1 MSKMVLPVLLLADS
15 FATCDL
21 SISSCRDNKGYKMT
35 YDNEIEVDN
44 DNTDQFAGFGKE
56 TTLEL
61 VESEDG
67 RLLLRDAEQDD
78 EALMTIDFSEK
89 LKELLGSDTQAI
101 GQHMIHAAIQ
111 VIMQKQMSQWHAH
124 VYDKEPTHYS

>member
-1 MSKMVLPVLLLADS
+1 MPYNS
-15 FATCDL
+15 
-21 SISSCRDNKGYKMT
+21 
-35 YDNEIEVDN
+35 DNEIEVDH
-44 DNTDQFAGFGKE
+44 DSGDQFASFAKE

-61 VESEDG
+61 VEADDG
-67 RLLLRDAEQDD
+67 KLLFRDAEQDD
-78 EALMTIDFSEK
+78 APLMTIDFSDK
-89 LKELLGSDTQAI
+89 LKEILGSDTQAI

>member
-1 MSKMVLPVLLLADS
+1 MPYD
-15 FATCDL
+15 
-21 SISSCRDNKGYKMT
+21 I
-35 YDNEIEVDN
+35 DNEIEVDY
-44 DNTDQFAGFGKE
+44 DNQDRVAGFGKE

-61 VESEDG
+61 VEAEDG
-67 RLLLRDAEQDD
+67 TLLLRDANEN
-78 EALMTIDFSEK
+78 EAPLMTIDFSDK

-111 VIMQKQMSQWHAH
+111 VIMQKQVSQWHAH

>member
-1 MSKMVLPVLLLADS
+1 MPYD
-15 FATCDL
+15 
-21 SISSCRDNKGYKMT
+21 I
-35 YDNEIEVDN
+35 DNEIEVDN
-44 DNTDQFAGFGKE
+44 DSSDQFTEFAKE

-61 VESEDG
+61 VEADNG
-67 RLLLRDAEQDD
+67 TLLLQDADD
-78 EALMTIDFSEK
+78 KDDVPLMTIDFSDK

-124 VYDKEPTHYS
+124 VYDKEPTNYS

>member
-1 MSKMVLPVLLLADS
+1 MPYD
-15 FATCDL
+15 
-21 SISSCRDNKGYKMT
+21 IDN
-35 YDNEIEVDN
+35 DIEVDS
-44 DNTDQFAGFGKE
+44 DNSDQFAGFAKE

-61 VESEDG
+61 VEADDG
-67 RLLLRDAEQDD
+67 RLLLRDAEQD
-78 EALMTIDFSEK
+78 EAPLMTIDFSEK
-89 LKELLGSDTQAI
+89 LKEILGSDTQAI

>member
-1 MSKMVLPVLLLADS
+1 MPYD
-15 FATCDL
+15 
-21 SISSCRDNKGYKMT
+21 I
-35 YDNEIEVDN
+35 DNEMEVDN
-44 DNTDQFAGFGKE
+44 DNKDKFAGFAKE

-61 VESEDG
+61 VEAEDG
-67 RLLLRDAEQDD
+67 RLLLRDTGQDD
-78 EALMTIDFSEK
+78 VPLMTIDFSDK

-111 VIMQKQMSQWHAH
+111 VIMQKKMSQWHAH

>member
-1 MSKMVLPVLLLADS
+1 MP
-15 FATCDL
+15 F
-21 SISSCRDNKGYKMT
+21 
-35 YDNEIEVDN
+35 DNEIEVDN
-44 DNTDQFAGFGKE
+44 DHADQFSSFAKE

-61 VESEDG
+61 VEAENG
-67 RLLLRDAEQDD
+67 TLLLRDTEKDD
-78 EALMTIDFSEK
+78 EPLMTLEFSDK
-89 LKELLGSDTQAI
+89 LKDLLGSDTQAI

>member
-1 MSKMVLPVLLLADS
+1 MPYDIDNDIEVEHDSSEQFNS
-15 FATCDL
+15 FA
-21 SISSCRDNKGYKMT
+21 
-35 YDNEIEVDN
+35 
-44 DNTDQFAGFGKE
+44 KE

-61 VESEDG
+61 VEGDNG
-67 RLLLRDAEQDD
+67 KLLLRDTET
-78 EALMTIDFSEK
+78 EEEPLMTIDFSEK

>member
-1 MSKMVLPVLLLADS
+1 MPYN
-15 FATCDL
+15 
-21 SISSCRDNKGYKMT
+21 I
-35 YDNEIEVDN
+35 DNEIEVDN
-44 DNTDQFAGFGKE
+44 DSSDQFSGFAKE

-61 VESEDG
+61 VEAENG
-67 RLLLRDAEQDD
+67 TLLLRDAEKED
-78 EALMTIDFSEK
+78 APLMTIDFSDK
-89 LKELLGSDTQAI
+89 LKDLLGSDTQAI

>member
-1 MSKMVLPVLLLADS
+1 MPYD
-15 FATCDL
+15 
-21 SISSCRDNKGYKMT
+21 I
-35 YDNEIEVDN
+35 DNEIEVDN
-44 DNTDQFAGFGKE
+44 DSRDQFAGFAKE

-61 VESEDG
+61 VEAADG
-67 RLLLRDAEQDD
+67 KLLLRDAEE
-78 EALMTIDFSEK
+78 EAPLMTIDFSDK
-89 LKELLGSDTQAI
+89 LKEILGSDTQAI

>member
-1 MSKMVLPVLLLADS
+1 
-15 FATCDL
+15 
-21 SISSCRDNKGYKMT
+21 MT

-89 LKELLGSDTQAI
+89 LKELLASDTQAI

>member
-1 MSKMVLPVLLLADS
+1 MP
-15 FATCDL
+15 
-21 SISSCRDNKGYKMT
+21 
-35 YDNEIEVDN
+35 YDIDKDIELDN
-44 DNTDQFAGFGKE
+44 DNADQFSGFAKE

-61 VESEDG
+61 VEADNG
-67 RLLLRDAEQDD
+67 TLLLRDTEKND
-78 EALMTIDFSEK
+78 EPLMTIDFSDK
-89 LKELLGSDTQAI
+89 LKDLLGQETQSI

>member
-1 MSKMVLPVLLLADS
+1 MPYD
-15 FATCDL
+15 
-21 SISSCRDNKGYKMT
+21 I
-35 YDNEIEVDN
+35 DNEIEVDRDSN
-44 DNTDQFAGFGKE
+44 DQFSGFAKE

-61 VESEDG
+61 VEAENG
-67 RLLLRDAEQDD
+67 VLLLRDTNKD
-78 EALMTIDFSEK
+78 EAPLMTIDFSDK

>member
-1 MSKMVLPVLLLADS
+1 MPYD
-15 FATCDL
+15 
-21 SISSCRDNKGYKMT
+21 I
-35 YDNEIEVDN
+35 DNESDVDN
-44 DNTDQFAGFGKE
+44 EPSDHFSGFAKE

-61 VESEDG
+61 VEVENG
-67 RLLLRDAEQDD
+67 TLLLRDTEKND
-78 EALMTIDFSEK
+78 EPLMTLDFSDK
-89 LKELLGSDTQAI
+89 LKELLGHDTQAI

>member
-1 MSKMVLPVLLLADS
+1 MPYD
-15 FATCDL
+15 
-21 SISSCRDNKGYKMT
+21 IDN
-35 YDNEIEVDN
+35 DIEVDN
-44 DNTDQFAGFGKE
+44 DHTDQFNGFAKE

-61 VESEDG
+61 VEADNG
-67 RLLLRDAEQDD
+67 TLLLRDTEND
-78 EALMTIDFSEK
+78 EDPLMTIDFSDK
-89 LKELLGSDTQAI
+89 LKELLGSDTQSI

>member
-1 MSKMVLPVLLLADS
+1 MPYD
-15 FATCDL
+15 
-21 SISSCRDNKGYKMT
+21 I
-35 YDNEIEVDN
+35 DNEIEVDN
-44 DNTDQFAGFGKE
+44 DNQDKFSGFAKE

-61 VESEDG
+61 VEAEDG
-67 RLLLRDAEQDD
+67 TLLLRDTGEDSD
-78 EALMTIDFSEK
+78 PLMTIDFSDK

>member
-1 MSKMVLPVLLLADS
+1 MPYD
-15 FATCDL
+15 
-21 SISSCRDNKGYKMT
+21 I
-35 YDNEIEVDN
+35 DNEIEVDN
-44 DNTDQFAGFGKE
+44 ESTDQFAGLAKE

-61 VESEDG
+61 VEADNG
-67 RLLLRDAEQDD
+67 TLLLRDAEKKDD
-78 EALMTIDFSEK
+78 EPLMTIDFSDK

>member
-1 MSKMVLPVLLLADS
+1 MPYD
-15 FATCDL
+15 
-21 SISSCRDNKGYKMT
+21 I
-35 YDNEIEVDN
+35 DNEIEVDN
-44 DNTDQFAGFGKE
+44 DNRDQFAGFAKE

-61 VESEDG
+61 VEAADG
-67 RLLLRDAEQDD
+67 SLLLRDAEQE
-78 EALMTIDFSEK
+78 EAPLMTIDFSAK
-89 LKELLGSDTQAI
+89 LKDILGSDTQAI

>member
-1 MSKMVLPVLLLADS
+1 MPYD
-15 FATCDL
+15 
-21 SISSCRDNKGYKMT
+21 I
-35 YDNEIEVDN
+35 DNEIEVDN
-44 DNTDQFAGFGKE
+44 DTQDKFSGFAKE

-61 VESEDG
+61 VEADDG
-67 RLLLRDAEQDD
+67 KLLLRDAEQD
-78 EALMTIDFSEK
+78 EAPLMTIDFSDK

-124 VYDKEPTHYS
+124 VYDKEPKHYS